1 MEMGELEGQAGLGRQ
16 LIGTAPTL
24 CAFDDLVFVCD
35 IVKKTKTSVKC
46 ADKTD
51 T

>member
-1 MEMGELEGQAGLGRQ
+1 MDELEGQAGLGRQ
-16 LIGTAPTL
+16 LSGTGPTL
-24 CAFDDLVFVCD
+24 CALDALVSVCD
-35 IVKKTKTSVKC
+35 VIKKTKTSVKC

>member
-1 MEMGELEGQAGLGRQ
+1 MEMGEFEGQAGLGRQ
-16 LIGTAPTL
+16 LGGTAPTL
-24 CAFDDLVFVCD
+24 CTFDVLVSVCD
-35 IVKKTKTSVKC
+35 VKKTKTSVKC